1 MSSPDKTGW
10 PKWVRDDQTVV
21 SCTEKVKVMTENFD
35 EIKQIAQDALEDGL
49 LMEVSEQ
56 QMREALHQLV
66 DALVNPYKK
75 VS

>member
-1 MSSPDKTGW
+1 MSSKW
-10 PKWVRDDQTVV
+10 PKWVRDDQSVV

-56 QMREALHQLV
+56 QMREALHQLI
-66 DALVNPYKK
+66 DSLINPYKK
-75 VS
+75 